1 MGENV
6 GKLQQSIGRDLS
18 IQMKEIE
25 DILFDEISQA
35 CYLFLGDRSLSPLE
49 RLNIFMGQFASSVI
63 CYS

>member
-35 CYLFLGDRSLSPLE
+35 CYLFLGDHRE
-49 RLNIFMGQFASSVI
+49 IQRQVDDR
-63 CYS
+63 